1 MRWSGKKKTGEKG
14 KLKRSRLQLMGV
26 DDDFAKYLNL
36 EEGQLP
42 STHIQ
47 NGD

>member
-1 MRWSGKKKTGEKG
+1 MRWSGKKKMGEKG